1 MLGNATEFPL
11 NNPRLPEAVEQG
23 CFSVVDVSHDGHD
36 RRARLKVCLLVYVK
50 SDKEIRGIK

>member
-36 RRARLKVCLLVYVK
+36 RRARLKVCLLV
-50 SDKEIRGIK
+50 